1 MPEAPQNSVPGA
13 HSVREAP
20 GDAAQCLLSGPE
32 CFSGSGDLEKLVC
45 LGNRLL
51 RSPTWGH
58 VCPGW
63 APQGGLSRHLGPTSA
78 HPLPCSS
85 SSQAAPAQR
94 PNPDSSEAS
103 READLSN
110 WPPDRRLQLPEAAP
124 SQPAPPPQRPL
135 GPPSPLTPV
144 TTSDSSSGSVWLLS

>member
-1 MPEAPQNSVPGA
+1 MLLNAYFLAQSVSQDPETWRSWCVWGIASSDGL
-13 HSVREAP
+13 P
-20 GDAAQCLLSGPE
+20 GDTSA
-32 CFSGSGDLEKLVC
+32 
-45 LGNRLL
+45 
-51 RSPTWGH
+51 
-58 VCPGW
+58 
-63 APQGGLSRHLGPTSA
+63 QGGLHRAGSPGIWAPHQPTLCPDP
-78 HPLPCSS
+78 H

-110 WPPDRRLQLPEAAP
+110 WSPDRHLQLPEAAP